1 MHRRKEL
8 ASKRCVK
15 TFAAMLVTLATM
27 LACVLIGPVH
37 AQAAE
42 YNIGELGW
50 VDKGSSK
57 LTIVSGGQEKPFISG
72 TTVDYGDEINMQLHW
87 NVPNNIT
94 VKSGDTFVYDLPE
107 NLTFQSGQQYDIIN
121 ESGDVVGHYVINGN
135 RMVATYTRGED
146 AGSNVT
152 AYVTVKGTINSD
164 KTGGNNGGDKTF
176 SYPGYGDVTLKV
188 NPKHEVNASK
198 SAAISTSDPSKWE
211 FVIKVNSVGTNQ
223 NVQLNDTMGELMKLD
238 PDSIHIY
245 TDADCQ
251 QPYEGTWNATPAAGN
266 TGFSATIKSMED
278 GETLYVRYAVTA
290 DRATLVA
297 ACKQAGDCSQV
308 PGLKNSVE
316 YHSDDNTD
324 HKKTENSIWVTY
336 KDWSVTKGGTQTTIA
351 KSDPQP
357 GDPNNKKDV
366 SGIQWTINITKGT
379 DTDISGASIKDALGN
394 GLKEP
399 SGDVILTCRKDNDW
413 KTQCPTN
420 APGAFESDP
429 YNNQWSIKV
438 PWLDLVKGTYTLPSG
453 FDSFAITYTT
463 EVTNAPNADSGEHRT
478 YTNDVKVTPKDHPS
492 KDATGTADVGKD
504 VVNLVKKCTSP
515 RSESKNLTW
524 VTSLTALTAMDNVDL
539 KDTLD
544 QKGDGSS
551 AGFQQSLVQN
561 SIAVYADEAM
571 TQRIDAS
578 AYLITATDHDF
589 TITFNHLN
597 ANQTVYVAYQST
609 VKDGVTAETVYNT
622 AESKHKTATA
632 SHTHQVD
639 NLEKDAVNQYW
650 DQYGYG
656 QTANAAGVLRWLLTV
671 HDLPEKAQS
680 VTISDTL
687 PENTMFVPGSVKA
700 VSPNAKTTTL
710 SGVSAKDNG
719 NGTVTFTISPGTAAF
734 KQATTSEGLQ
744 IVYDTRVDALKA
756 QEGYHEYTN
765 KAHISVDGNDQTDQS
780 YKLGMNT
787 PKLVSKQGTYN
798 ESTAPNVN
806 YTVKINPGAQTL
818 NNGKALTLTD
828 TLGSALDLRM
838 DSILIADSASGK
850 QINGATWSYEPNS
863 KKLVFFIPDKR
874 AVTITYKATVQLKAG
889 ETIEGAVG
897 RNEISLEGVDAS
909 KGSDTS
915 TVTGTV
921 KTAQGGM
928 TFDSNTLQIYKY
940 IDGDTGRPGA
950 NAMFEVQEVNVDLTK
965 CSTAAETAGKKTC
978 SGTVGKTVMNNL
990 TTGTTGYSSQ
1000 VQLNADRIYKVT
1012 ELVAPG
1018 EKAGEDSAYEKA
1030 KPLYVV
1036 FPGHDAIPDGKTYDH
1051 RYDNLT
1057 ITDDKDS
1064 GLLKVAVANNATLG
1078 NYLWYVNNDH
1088 KEKTKISIAKLDAA
1102 DVNVPVAG
1110 ATLRLSK
1117 WGSSETPDIWS
1128 NWTSNSMPSVSK
1140 SEDGLGLTWT
1150 TNTGKQDFE
1159 LLPGRYRLE
1168 ETEAPIG
1175 YKIMDPITI
1184 NVGADGTVTVNGHDM
1199 RDTNGVGQ
1207 VQALDVPKTTT
1218 LTVTKEWNDNNN
1230 QDGKRRTVTF
1240 DLYRKLAGE
1249 SDFTKVKGQSRDVNV
1264 TVGDSTAYW
1273 QDLPVMVN
1281 GKKAEYKAV
1290 ESTELDGYT
1299 SSCTAPAVSA
1309 DGSATTM
1316 TCTNTH
1322 TPKTI
1327 NLGVYKQWDDANNQ
1341 DGIRPSS
1348 ITAYLVKNG
1357 VKTDKS
1363 VTLNAD
1369 DNWENANAF
1378 PNLPVYENGV
1388 KVAYGVEEDVP
1399 SGYTVT
1405 TSGIDRDHDITLI
1418 NTHHPNNQEVWFSK
1432 QNLGKEEI
1440 SGATMKLTGKLDDK
1454 TKTFESRLW
1463 VSNGTPHSFK
1473 LEPGTYTLTETAA
1486 PAGYTK
1492 ADDIVFRVKADDGD
1506 KLQVQVRQSD
1516 GSYASVADGLITMI
1530 DVYKPHRVTINKNS
1544 LTNGVTNIAGA
1555 HMSVTGRTLAGKTID
1570 SIEWVTEQGK
1580 PQQLDLQPGNYTLSE
1595 TQPPTGYTM
1604 ADDIAFTVD
1613 INGNVIVDGKTQ
1625 QDATLTMKDK
1635 PDTNGIFFSK
1645 TAVGGGAELAGAEF
1659 SVTGSTF
1666 EGKEIYPITWT
1677 SGGTMKQFMLKDG
1690 VYMLTETKAPTGY
1703 EAVKPFR
1710 FTVSGGKVYIDDVL
1724 QSDRTVHVEDRID
1737 TTMVRVRKVW
1747 SDLNYSGRPSSV
1759 TFHLLRDAKE
1769 LTGKQYTVNVD
1780 NSSSW
1785 THTWTDLPRY
1795 DENGERY
1802 NYTVDEEITQGL
1814 KDGAYRVSITKRPY
1828 KDGAEY
1834 TVLNTREPD
1843 AINAKVTKTW
1853 EDNANNDGKRPTKLT
1868 FHVWGTS
1875 YQLKDPADLT
1885 QGFEARTEQI
1895 IVQDVNVSSD
1905 ADKQFWTFEG
1915 LPKQNI
1921 YGKSYTYTVTEESV
1935 DGYTTSGCSTDVDG
1949 TNGSDAKAAEQRTGC
1964 VFTPTGS
1971 STEKE
1976 KDFQVTNKH
1985 TPETT
1990 TLNVTKQWDDD
2001 SDSDNGRPN
2010 SLTIWVLSSIWNGKN
2025 DQPLPGWPTPQNNS
2039 MCSDP
2044 KDTKAKN
2051 PVGVSCAVLTKKDNA
2066 KNAVATTEASS
2077 DGAKETAGSS
2087 GSDTTNVA
2095 SNEWAYAFTNL
2106 PKYYKGKEIHYSVTE
2121 EAVNGYKPVSL
2132 TGGKTVPQQPNQSE
2146 TGADESNAQTAAA
2159 DPNTATDESQD
2170 STDGTN
2176 ATAESWNYQLT
2187 NKYTAVKLPSTGGE
2201 GDRTYMRAGLIA
2213 LLVGTLCLA
2222 MALRRKE
2229 RD

>member
-1057 ITDDKDS
+1057 ITTDGKDL

-1088 KEKTKISIAKLDAA
+1088 KKKTSISIAKLDAT
-1102 DVNVPVAG
+1102 DVSVPVAG

-1128 NWTSNSMPSVSK
+1128 NWTSDSMPSVNK
-1140 SEDGLGLTWT
+1140 SEDGLGLTWI
-1150 TNTGKQDFE
+1150 TNTGKQDFD
-1159 LLPGRYRLE
+1159 LLPGRYKLE
-1168 ETEAPIG
+1168 ETEAPTG

-1184 NVGADGTVTVNGHDM
+1184 NVGADGTVTVNGHDV

-1249 SDFTKVKGQSRDVNV
+1249 SDSTKVKGQSRDVNV

-1281 GKKAEYKAV
+1281 GKKAEYEAV
-1290 ESTELDGYT
+1290 ESTKPDGYK
-1299 SSCTAPAVSA
+1299 SSCTAPDVSA

-1316 TCTNTH
+1316 TCTNTY
-1322 TPKTI
+1322 TPETI
-1327 NLGVYKQWDDANNQ
+1327 NLGVNKKWNDARNQ
-1341 DGIRPSS
+1341 DGSRPPS
-1348 ITAYLVKNG
+1348 ITVYLVKNG

-1369 DNWENANAF
+1369 NDWKNANAF

-1388 KVAYGVEEDVP
+1388 KVAYDVEENVP
-1399 SGYTVT
+1399 QGYTVT
-1405 TSGIDRDHDITLI
+1405 TSGIDRDHDITLT

-1440 SGATMKLTGKLDDK
+1440 SGATMKLTGKLDDE
-1454 TKTFESRLW
+1454 TKTFSKIW
-1463 VSNGTPHSFK
+1463 VSNGTPHSLK

-1492 ADDIVFRVKADDGD
+1492 ADDIVFQVKANDED

-1516 GSYASVADGLITMI
+1516 GSYAPVADGLITMI

-1580 PQQLDLQPGNYTLSE
+1580 PRQLELQPGNYTLSE

-1666 EGKEIYPITWT
+1666 EGKEIDPITWK
-1677 SGGTMKQFMLKDG
+1677 SGGTMQQFMLKDG

-1747 SDLNYSGRPSSV
+1747 SDSNYSGRPSSV

-1769 LTGKQYTVNVD
+1769 LTDKQYTVNVD
-1780 NSSSW
+1780 NNSSW

-1828 KDGAEY
+1828 EDGAEY
-1834 TVLNTREPD
+1834 TVLNTHEPD

-1875 YQLKDPADLT
+1875 DQPKDPTNPTED
-1885 QGFEARTEQI
+1885 FEARTEQM

-1921 YGKSYTYTVTEESV
+1921 YGKPYTYTVTEESV
-1935 DGYTTSGCSTDVDG
+1935 DGYTTSGCSTDADG

-1964 VFTPTGS
+1964 VFKPTGS
-1971 STEKE
+1971 STDKE
-1976 KDFQVTNKH
+1976 NDFQVTNTH

-1990 TLNVTKQWDDD
+1990 TLNVTKYWDDD

-2010 SLTIWVLSSIWNGKN
+2010 NLTIWVLSSIWNGKN

-2044 KDTKAKN
+2044 GTKAKN
-2051 PVGVSCAVLTKKDNA
+2051 PVGVSCAVLTKDNA
-2066 KNAVATTEASS
+2066 KKAVTTTEASS

-2201 GDRTYMRAGLIA
+2201 GNGNTMRVGLIV

>member
-8 ASKRCVK
+8 TSKRYMK

-27 LACVLIGPVH
+27 LACVLIGPVR
-37 AQAAE
+37 AQAVE

-72 TTVDYGDEINMQLHW
+72 TTVDYGDGINMQLHW

-211 FVIKVNSVGTNQ
+211 FVIRVNSVGTNQ
-223 NVQLNDTMGELMKLD
+223 NVQLNDTMGELMKFN
-238 PDSIHIY
+238 PDSIRIC
-245 TDADCQ
+245 TDADCRQ
-251 QPYEGTWNATPAAGN
+251 SYGGTWGATSAADNA
-266 TGFSATIKSMED
+266 GFSATIKSMED
-278 GETLYVRYAVTA
+278 GETLYVRYSVTA

-297 ACKQAGDCSQV
+297 ACKKAGDCSQV

-324 HKKTENSIWVTY
+324 HKKTENAIWVTY
-336 KDWSVTKGGTQTTIA
+336 KDWSVTKGGTQTTID
-351 KSDPQP
+351 KS
-357 GDPNNKKDV
+357 GLNGKKDV
-366 SGIQWTINITKGT
+366 LGIQWTINITNGT
-379 DTDISGASIKDALGN
+379 DTNISGASIKDTLGN

-399 SGDVILTCRKDNDW
+399 SGYVILTCRKANDW

-420 APGAFESDP
+420 APGAFKSDP
-429 YNNQWSIKV
+429 HNNQWSIKLS
-438 PWLDLVKGTYTLPSG
+438 WKDLDTYELPSG

-863 KKLVFFIPDKR
+863 KKLVFFIPDKQ

-897 RNEISLEGVDAS
+897 RNVISLEGVDTS
-909 KGSDTS
+909 KGSGEY

-921 KTAQGGM
+921 KTAQAGM

-950 NAMFEVQEVNVDLTK
+950 NAMFEVQAVNVDLAQ
-965 CSTAAETAGKKTC
+965 CGAADPTTGKRTC
-978 SGTVGKTVMNNL
+978 SGTVGKPVISNL

-1018 EKAGEDSAYEKA
+1018 EKADTTNSAYKKA

-1036 FPGHDAIPDGKTYDH
+1036 FPGNDARSADSKTYNGK
-1051 RYDNLT
+1051 YDKLVISDN
-1057 ITDDKDS
+1057 KGDS
-1064 GLLKVAVANNATLG
+1064 GSLTVAVANNATLG
-1078 NYLWYVNNDH
+1078 NYLWYVNNNH
-1088 KEKTKISIAKLDAA
+1088 KKKTKVSIAKLDAA
-1102 DVNVPVAG
+1102 DINVPVAG
-1110 ATLRLSK
+1110 ASLKLSK
-1117 WGSSETPDIWS
+1117 WGSSEAPEAWS
-1128 NWTSNSMPSVSK
+1128 NWPASMQGVSK
-1140 SEDGLGLTWT
+1140 DSTGTALIWT
-1150 TNTGKQDFE
+1150 TGSTGKQTFE
-1159 LLPGRYRLE
+1159 LLPGRYWLE
-1168 ETEAPIG
+1168 ETAAPDG
-1175 YKIMDPITI
+1175 YQTMSPITI
-1184 NVGADGTVTVNGHDM
+1184 IVGADGVVTVNGHNVTDK
-1199 RDTNGVGQ
+1199 DGTGQ
-1207 VQALDVPKTTT
+1207 VQALDAPKTTN
-1218 LTVTKEWNDNNN
+1218 LTVNKVWKDNDD

-1249 SDFTKVKGQSRDVNV
+1249 ADYTKMDGQSRDINVNA
-1264 TVGDSTAYW
+1264 GDSAAYW
-1273 QDLPVMVN
+1273 FDLPVMVY
-1281 GKKAEYKAV
+1281 GKQAEYKAK
-1290 ESTELDGYT
+1290 EATTINGYT
-1299 SSCTAPAVSA
+1299 AQCTDPVSA
-1309 DGSATTM
+1309 VDGSGMVM

-1322 TPKTI
+1322 APETTS
-1327 NLGVYKQWDDANNQ
+1327 LGVNKKWNDVGNQ
-1341 DGIRPSS
+1341 DGSRPPS
-1348 ITAYLVKNG
+1348 ITVHLVKNG
-1357 VKTDKS
+1357 VKTNQS
-1363 VTLNAD
+1363 ATLNAAN
-1369 DNWENANAF
+1369 NWSNANAF
-1378 PNLPVYENGV
+1378 TNLPVYENGM
-1388 KVAYGVEEDVP
+1388 KITYGVQEDVP

-1405 TSGIDRDHDITLI
+1405 TDGVDKNHNITLT
-1418 NTHHPNNQEVWFSK
+1418 NTHHPNNKEVWFSK
-1432 QNLGKEEI
+1432 QSLGGQELA
-1440 SGATMKLTGKLDDK
+1440 GATMRLTGTLDDT
-1454 TKTFESRLW
+1454 TKTFNAKTWISDG
-1463 VSNGTPHSFK
+1463 SQQSFI
-1473 LEPGTYTLTETAA
+1473 LDSGTYTLTETKA

-1492 ADDIVFRVKADDGD
+1492 ADDIVFRVNTGTDG
-1506 KLQVQVRQSD
+1506 KLQVRIQQSD
-1516 GSYASVADGLITMI
+1516 GRYVAADDSLITMV
-1530 DVYKPHRVTINKNS
+1530 DAYQPHRVAIAKNS
-1544 LTNGVTNIAGA
+1544 LTDGITNIAGA
-1555 HMSVTGRTLAGKTID
+1555 TMSVTGRTLDGK
-1570 SIEWVTEQGK
+1570 SINSITWTTKQGQS
-1580 PQQLDLQPGNYTLSE
+1580 QQLDLQPGTYTLSE
-1595 TQPPTGYTM
+1595 TNPPAGYTK
-1604 ADDIAFTVD
+1604 ADDITFRVN
-1613 INGNVIVDGKTQ
+1613 INGKITVDGKIQTEG
-1625 QDATLTMKDK
+1625 TLTMVDK

-1659 SVTGSTF
+1659 NLTGSTF
-1666 EGKEIYPITWT
+1666 EGKTIDPIPWT
-1677 SGGTMKQFMLKDG
+1677 SGGTPKRFMLKDG
-1690 VYMLTETKAPTGY
+1690 VYTLTETKAPTGY
-1703 EAVKPFR
+1703 EAVKPLT
-1710 FTVSGGKVYIDDVL
+1710 FTVREGQVYIDGVL
-1724 QSDRTVHVEDRID
+1724 QSDRTIRVEDRIA

-1747 SDLNYSGRPSSV
+1747 SDSNYGNRPEKV
-1759 TFHLLRDAKE
+1759 TFHLLRNAKE
-1769 LTGKQYTVNVD
+1769 LTDKQYTVEVD
-1780 NSSSW
+1780 SSSSW

-1802 NYTVDEEITQGL
+1802 NYTVDEETTQKL
-1814 KDGAYRVSITKRPY
+1814 KDGSYRVSITKRPY
-1828 KDGAEY
+1828 QDGAEY
-1834 TVLNTREPD
+1834 TVLNVREQD
-1843 AINAKVTKTW
+1843 AISAKVTKTW
-1853 EDNANNDGKRPTKLT
+1853 NDNSDNDGKRPHKLT

-1875 YQLKDPADLT
+1875 KQPKDPTDLK
-1885 QGFEARTEQI
+1885 QSYEDKIEQM
-1895 IVQDVNVSSD
+1895 IVQDVNVSGDQQS
-1905 ADKQFWTFEG
+1905 WVFEG
-1915 LPKQNI
+1915 LPKLNI
-1921 YGKSYTYTVTEESV
+1921 YGNPYAYTVTEENV
-1935 DGYTTSGCSTDVDG
+1935 DGYTTSGCAADETG
-1949 TNGSDAKAAEQRTGC
+1949 TAGAESKGC
-1964 VFTPTGS
+1964 VFTPTNS
-1971 STEKE
+1971 STDKE

-2010 SLTIWVLSSIWNGKN
+2010 NLTIWVLSSIWNGKN
-2025 DQPLPGWPTPQNNS
+2025 DQPLPGWSVPQNNS
-2039 MCSDP
+2039 MCLDP
-2044 KDTKAKN
+2044 GTKAKN
-2051 PVGVSCAVLTKKDNA
+2051 PVGVSCAVLTKDNA
-2066 KNAVATTEASS
+2066 KKAVTTTEASS

-2201 GDRTYMRAGLIA
+2201 GNGNTMRVGLIV

>member
-8 ASKRCVK
+8 TSKRYMK

-27 LACVLIGPVH
+27 LACVLIGPVR
-37 AQAAE
+37 AQAVE

-72 TTVDYGDEINMQLHW
+72 TTVDYGDGINMQLHW

-211 FVIKVNSVGTNQ
+211 FVIRVNSVGTNQ
-223 NVQLNDTMGELMKLD
+223 NVQLNDTMGELMKFN
-238 PDSIHIY
+238 PDSIRIC
-245 TDADCQ
+245 TDADCRQ
-251 QPYEGTWNATPAAGN
+251 SYGGTWGATSAADNA
-266 TGFSATIKSMED
+266 GFSATIKSMED
-278 GETLYVRYAVTA
+278 GETLYVRYSVTA

-297 ACKQAGDCSQV
+297 ACKKAGDCSQV

-324 HKKTENSIWVTY
+324 HKKTENAIWVTY
-336 KDWSVTKGGTQTTIA
+336 KDWSVTKGGTQTTID
-351 KSDPQP
+351 KS
-357 GDPNNKKDV
+357 GLNGKKDV
-366 SGIQWTINITKGT
+366 LGIQWTINITNGT
-379 DTDISGASIKDALGN
+379 DTNISGASIKDTLGN

-399 SGDVILTCRKDNDW
+399 SGYVILTCRKANDW

-420 APGAFESDP
+420 APGAFKSDP
-429 YNNQWSIKV
+429 HNNQWSIKLS
-438 PWLDLVKGTYTLPSG
+438 WKDLDTYELPSG

-863 KKLVFFIPDKR
+863 KKLVFFIPDKQ

-897 RNEISLEGVDAS
+897 RNVISLEGVDTS
-909 KGSDTS
+909 KGSGEY

-921 KTAQGGM
+921 KTAQAGM

-950 NAMFEVQEVNVDLTK
+950 NAMFEVQAVNVDLAQ
-965 CSTAAETAGKKTC
+965 CGAADPTTGKRTC
-978 SGTVGKTVMNNL
+978 SGTVGKPVISNL

-1018 EKAGEDSAYEKA
+1018 EKADTTNSAYKKA

-1036 FPGHDAIPDGKTYDH
+1036 FPGNDARSADSKTYNGK
-1051 RYDNLT
+1051 YDKLVISDN
-1057 ITDDKDS
+1057 KGDS
-1064 GLLKVAVANNATLG
+1064 GSLTVAVANNATLG
-1078 NYLWYVNNDH
+1078 NYLWYVNNNH
-1088 KEKTKISIAKLDAA
+1088 KKKTKVSIAKLDAA
-1102 DVNVPVAG
+1102 DINVPVAG
-1110 ATLRLSK
+1110 ASLKLSK
-1117 WGSSETPDIWS
+1117 WGSSEAPEAWS
-1128 NWTSNSMPSVSK
+1128 NWPASMQGVSK
-1140 SEDGLGLTWT
+1140 DSTGTALIWT
-1150 TNTGKQDFE
+1150 TGSTGKQTFE
-1159 LLPGRYRLE
+1159 LLPGRYWLE
-1168 ETEAPIG
+1168 ETAAPDG
-1175 YKIMDPITI
+1175 YQTMSPITI
-1184 NVGADGTVTVNGHDM
+1184 IVGADGVVTVNGHNVTDK
-1199 RDTNGVGQ
+1199 DGTGQ
-1207 VQALDVPKTTT
+1207 VQALDAPKTTN
-1218 LTVTKEWNDNNN
+1218 LTVNKVWKDNDD

-1249 SDFTKVKGQSRDVNV
+1249 ADYTKMDGQSRDINVNA
-1264 TVGDSTAYW
+1264 GDSAAYW
-1273 QDLPVMVN
+1273 FDLPVVVD
-1281 GKKAEYKAV
+1281 GKQAEYKAV
-1290 ESTELDGYT
+1290 EATTIDGYT
-1299 SSCTAPAVSA
+1299 EQCTDPASMA
-1309 DGSATTM
+1309 DGSGMAM

-1322 TPKTI
+1322 TPETTS
-1327 NLGVYKQWDDANNQ
+1327 LGVNKVWDDANNQ
-1341 DGIRPSS
+1341 DRSRPDS
-1348 ITAYLVKNG
+1348 ITVHLVKNG
-1357 VKTDKS
+1357 VKTNQSATLS
-1363 VTLNAD
+1363 VAN
-1369 DNWENANAF
+1369 NWSNANAF
-1378 PNLPVYENGV
+1378 TNLPVYENGM
-1388 KVAYGVEEDVP
+1388 KITYGVQEDVP

-1405 TSGIDRDHDITLI
+1405 TDGVDKNHDITLT
-1418 NTHHPNNQEVWFSK
+1418 NTHHPNNEKVWFSK
-1432 QNLGKEEI
+1432 QSLGGQELA
-1440 SGATMKLTGKLDDK
+1440 GATMRLTGTLDDT
-1454 TKTFESRLW
+1454 TKTFAVQTWTSDGSQR
-1463 VSNGTPHSFK
+1463 SFT
-1473 LEPGTYTLTETAA
+1473 LEPGTYTLTETKA

-1492 ADDIVFRVKADDGD
+1492 ADDIVFRVGTGDDG
-1506 KLQVQVRQSD
+1506 KLQVQIRQPD
-1516 GSYASVADGLITMI
+1516 GSYVTAADSLITMV
-1530 DVYKPHRVTINKNS
+1530 DAYQPHRVTIAKNS
-1544 LTNGVTNIAGA
+1544 LTDGITNIAGA
-1555 HMSVTGRTLAGKTID
+1555 SMSVTGRTLDGKSVN
-1570 SIEWVTEQGK
+1570 SITWTTKQGQS
-1580 PQQLDLQPGNYTLSE
+1580 QQLDLQPGTYTLSE
-1595 TQPPTGYTM
+1595 TNPPAGYTK
-1604 ADDIAFTVD
+1604 ADDITFSVD
-1613 INGNVIVDGKTQ
+1613 INGKITVDGKTQ
-1625 QDATLTMKDK
+1625 TDGTLTMVDK

-1659 SVTGSTF
+1659 NLTGSTF
-1666 EGKEIYPITWT
+1666 EGKTIDPITWT
-1677 SGGTMKQFMLKDG
+1677 SGGTPKRFMLEDG
-1690 VYMLTETKAPTGY
+1690 VYTLTETKAPTGY
-1703 EAVKPFR
+1703 EAVKPLA
-1710 FTVSGGKVYIDDVL
+1710 FTVREGQVYIDGVL
-1724 QSDRTVHVEDRID
+1724 QSDRTIRVEDCIA

-1747 SDLNYSGRPSSV
+1747 SDSNYGDRPEKV
-1759 TFHLLRDAKE
+1759 TFHLLRNAKE
-1769 LTGKQYTVNVD
+1769 LIDKQYTVEVD
-1780 NSSSW
+1780 SSSSW

-1802 NYTVDEEITQGL
+1802 NYTVDEETTQKL
-1814 KDGAYRVSITKRPY
+1814 KDGSYRVSITKRPY
-1828 KDGAEY
+1828 QDGAEY
-1834 TVLNTREPD
+1834 TVLNVREQD
-1843 AINAKVTKTW
+1843 AISAKVTKTW
-1853 EDNANNDGKRPTKLT
+1853 NDNSDNDGKRPHKLT

-1875 YQLKDPADLT
+1875 KQPKDPTDLK
-1885 QGFEARTEQI
+1885 QSYEDKIEQM
-1895 IVQDVNVSSD
+1895 IVQDVNVSGDQQS
-1905 ADKQFWTFEG
+1905 WVFEG
-1915 LPKQNI
+1915 LPKLNI
-1921 YGKSYTYTVTEESV
+1921 YGNPYAYTVTEENV
-1935 DGYTTSGCSTDVDG
+1935 DGYTTSGCAADETG
-1949 TNGSDAKAAEQRTGC
+1949 TAGAESKGC
-1964 VFTPTGS
+1964 VFTPTNS

-2044 KDTKAKN
+2044 KDTEAKN
-2051 PVGVSCAVLTKKDNA
+2051 PVGVSCAVLTKNKA

>member
-889 ETIEGAVG
+889 ETIEGAMG
-897 RNEISLEGVDAS
+897 YNKILLEGVDTS
-909 KGSDTS
+909 KGSGEY

-950 NAMFEVQEVNVDLTK
+950 NAMFEVQEVNVKLAQCGTAD
-965 CSTAAETAGKKTC
+965 STTGKKTC
-978 SGTVGKTVMNNL
+978 SGTVGKTVISNL

-1057 ITDDKDS
+1057 ITVGKDS
-1064 GLLKVAVANNATLG
+1064 GLLKVAMANNATLG

-1088 KEKTKISIAKLDAA
+1088 KKKTSISIAKLDLPTSAFRWLA
-1102 DVNVPVAG
+1102 PRCGFPSG
-1110 ATLRLSK
+1110 ARPKLRIS
-1117 WGSSETPDIWS
+1117 GRIGRATPCRA
-1128 NWTSNSMPSVSK
+1128 
-1140 SEDGLGLTWT
+1140 
-1150 TNTGKQDFE
+1150 
-1159 LLPGRYRLE
+1159 LPR
-1168 ETEAPIG
+1168 
-1175 YKIMDPITI
+1175 
-1184 NVGADGTVTVNGHDM
+1184 
-1199 RDTNGVGQ
+1199 
-1207 VQALDVPKTTT
+1207 
-1218 LTVTKEWNDNNN
+1218 
-1230 QDGKRRTVTF
+1230 
-1240 DLYRKLAGE
+1240 
-1249 SDFTKVKGQSRDVNV
+1249 
-1264 TVGDSTAYW
+1264 
-1273 QDLPVMVN
+1273 
-1281 GKKAEYKAV
+1281 
-1290 ESTELDGYT
+1290 
-1299 SSCTAPAVSA
+1299 
-1309 DGSATTM
+1309 
-1316 TCTNTH
+1316 
-1322 TPKTI
+1322 
-1327 NLGVYKQWDDANNQ
+1327 
-1341 DGIRPSS
+1341 
-1348 ITAYLVKNG
+1348 
-1357 VKTDKS
+1357 VKT
-1363 VTLNAD
+1363 
-1369 DNWENANAF
+1369 
-1378 PNLPVYENGV
+1378 
-1388 KVAYGVEEDVP
+1388 
-1399 SGYTVT
+1399 
-1405 TSGIDRDHDITLI
+1405 
-1418 NTHHPNNQEVWFSK
+1418 
-1432 QNLGKEEI
+1432 
-1440 SGATMKLTGKLDDK
+1440 
-1454 TKTFESRLW
+1454 
-1463 VSNGTPHSFK
+1463 
-1473 LEPGTYTLTETAA
+1473 
-1486 PAGYTK
+1486 
-1492 ADDIVFRVKADDGD
+1492 
-1506 KLQVQVRQSD
+1506 
-1516 GSYASVADGLITMI
+1516 
-1530 DVYKPHRVTINKNS
+1530 
-1544 LTNGVTNIAGA
+1544 
-1555 HMSVTGRTLAGKTID
+1555 
-1570 SIEWVTEQGK
+1570 
-1580 PQQLDLQPGNYTLSE
+1580 
-1595 TQPPTGYTM
+1595 
-1604 ADDIAFTVD
+1604 
-1613 INGNVIVDGKTQ
+1613 
-1625 QDATLTMKDK
+1625 
-1635 PDTNGIFFSK
+1635 
-1645 TAVGGGAELAGAEF
+1645 
-1659 SVTGSTF
+1659 
-1666 EGKEIYPITWT
+1666 
-1677 SGGTMKQFMLKDG
+1677 
-1690 VYMLTETKAPTGY
+1690 
-1703 EAVKPFR
+1703 
-1710 FTVSGGKVYIDDVL
+1710 
-1724 QSDRTVHVEDRID
+1724 
-1737 TTMVRVRKVW
+1737 
-1747 SDLNYSGRPSSV
+1747 
-1759 TFHLLRDAKE
+1759 
-1769 LTGKQYTVNVD
+1769 
-1780 NSSSW
+1780 
-1785 THTWTDLPRY
+1785 
-1795 DENGERY
+1795 
-1802 NYTVDEEITQGL
+1802 
-1814 KDGAYRVSITKRPY
+1814 
-1828 KDGAEY
+1828 
-1834 TVLNTREPD
+1834 
-1843 AINAKVTKTW
+1843 
-1853 EDNANNDGKRPTKLT
+1853 
-1868 FHVWGTS
+1868 
-1875 YQLKDPADLT
+1875 
-1885 QGFEARTEQI
+1885 
-1895 IVQDVNVSSD
+1895 
-1905 ADKQFWTFEG
+1905 
-1915 LPKQNI
+1915 
-1921 YGKSYTYTVTEESV
+1921 
-1935 DGYTTSGCSTDVDG
+1935 
-1949 TNGSDAKAAEQRTGC
+1949 
-1964 VFTPTGS
+1964 
-1971 STEKE
+1971 
-1976 KDFQVTNKH
+1976 
-1985 TPETT
+1985 
-1990 TLNVTKQWDDD
+1990 
-2001 SDSDNGRPN
+2001 
-2010 SLTIWVLSSIWNGKN
+2010 
-2025 DQPLPGWPTPQNNS
+2025 
-2039 MCSDP
+2039 
-2044 KDTKAKN
+2044 
-2051 PVGVSCAVLTKKDNA
+2051 
-2066 KNAVATTEASS
+2066 
-2077 DGAKETAGSS
+2077 
-2087 GSDTTNVA
+2087 
-2095 SNEWAYAFTNL
+2095 
-2106 PKYYKGKEIHYSVTE
+2106 
-2121 EAVNGYKPVSL
+2121 
-2132 TGGKTVPQQPNQSE
+2132 
-2146 TGADESNAQTAAA
+2146 
-2159 DPNTATDESQD
+2159 
-2170 STDGTN
+2170 
-2176 ATAESWNYQLT
+2176 
-2187 NKYTAVKLPSTGGE
+2187 
-2201 GDRTYMRAGLIA
+2201 A
-2213 LLVGTLCLA
+2213 LV
-2222 MALRRKE
+2222 
-2229 RD
+2229 

>member
-8 ASKRCVK
+8 ASKRYMK

-37 AQAAE
+37 AQAVE

-50 VDKGSSK
+50 VDKDSSK

-72 TTVDYGDEINMQLHW
+72 TTVDYGDGINMQLHW
-87 NVPNNIT
+87 NVPNSIT

-121 ESGDVVGHYVINGN
+121 GSGDVVGHYVINGN

-152 AYVTVKGTINSD
+152 AYVTVKGAINSD

-211 FVIKVNSVGTNQ
+211 FVIRVNSVGTNQ
-223 NVQLNDTMGELMKLD
+223 NVQLNDTMGKLMKFN
-238 PDSIHIY
+238 PDSIRIC
-245 TDADCQ
+245 TDADCRQ
-251 QPYEGTWNATPAAGN
+251 LYDGAWSHAPAADNAGFNATIN
-266 TGFSATIKSMED
+266 SMED

-308 PGLKNSVE
+308 SGLKNSVE

-324 HKKTENSIWVTY
+324 HKKTENAIWVTY
-336 KDWSVTKGGTQTTIA
+336 KDWSVTKGGTQTTID
-351 KSDPQP
+351 KS
-357 GDPNNKKDV
+357 GLNGKKDV
-366 SGIQWTINITKGT
+366 PGIQWTINITNGT

-394 GLKEP
+394 GLEEP
-399 SGDVILTCRKDNDW
+399 SGDVVLTCKKAGDW
-413 KTQCPTN
+413 KTQCPTD
-420 APGAFESDP
+420 APGAFESDS
-429 YNNQWSIKV
+429 YNDQWSIKV
-438 PWLDLVKGTYTLPSG
+438 PWLDLVNDTYKLPSG

-478 YTNDVKVTPKDHPS
+478 YANDVKVTPKDHPS
-492 KDATGTADVGKD
+492 KGATGTADVGKD

-515 RSESKNLTW
+515 GSESKNLAW

-561 SIAVYADEAM
+561 SIVAYTDEAM
-571 TQRIDAS
+571 TQRIDVS
-578 AYLITATDHDF
+578 AYSIMSTDHGF
-589 TITFNHLN
+589 TITFKHLD

-632 SHTHQVD
+632 SHTHQGD
-639 NLEKDAVNQYW
+639 NLKKEAVNQYW
-650 DQYGYG
+650 DEYGYG

-680 VTISDTL
+680 VTISDTF

-734 KQATTSEGLQ
+734 KQATTAEGLQ

-765 KAHISVDGNDQTDQS
+765 KAHISVDGKDQTDQS
-780 YKLGMNT
+780 CMLGMET

-818 NNGKALTLTD
+818 NNGKDLTLTD

-889 ETIEGAVG
+889 ETIERAVG
-897 RNEISLEGVDAS
+897 RNEISLEGVDTS
-909 KGSDTS
+909 KGSDDF

-950 NAMFEVQEVNVDLTK
+950 NAMFEVQEVNVNLAQCGAAD
-965 CSTAAETAGKKTC
+965 STTGKKTC
-978 SGTVGKTVMNNL
+978 SGTVGETVISNL

-1018 EKAGEDSAYEKA
+1018 EKADTTESAYEKA

-1036 FPGHDAIPDGKTYDH
+1036 FPGNDARSADSKTYNGK
-1051 RYDNLT
+1051 YDNLV
-1057 ITDDKDS
+1057 ISDNKDGS
-1064 GLLKVAVANNATLG
+1064 GSLTVAVANNATLG
-1078 NYLWYVNNDH
+1078 NYLWYVNNNH
-1088 KEKTKISIAKLDAA
+1088 KKKTKVSIAKLDAA
-1102 DVNVPVAG
+1102 DINVPVAG
-1110 ATLRLSK
+1110 ASLKLSK
-1117 WGSSETPDIWS
+1117 WGSSEAPEAWS
-1128 NWTSNSMPSVSK
+1128 NWTASMQGVRKDPT
-1140 SEDGLGLTWT
+1140 GTALIWT
-1150 TNTGKQDFE
+1150 TGSTGKQTFE
-1159 LLPGRYRLE
+1159 LLPGRYWLE
-1168 ETEAPIG
+1168 ETAAPDG
-1175 YKIMDPITI
+1175 YQTMSPITI
-1184 NVGADGTVTVNGHDM
+1184 TVGADGVVTVNGHNVTDK
-1199 RDTNGVGQ
+1199 DGIGQ
-1207 VQALDVPKTTT
+1207 IQALDAPKTTN
-1218 LTVTKEWNDNNN
+1218 LTVNKVWNDSND

-1249 SDFTKVKGQSRDVNV
+1249 ADYTKMDGQSRDINVNA
-1264 TVGDSTAYW
+1264 GDSAAYW
-1273 QDLPVMVN
+1273 FDLPVVVD
-1281 GKKAEYKAV
+1281 GKRAEYKAA
-1290 ESTELDGYT
+1290 EATTIDGYT
-1299 SSCTAPAVSA
+1299 AQCTAPAFAA
-1309 DGSATTM
+1309 DGSGMVM

-1322 TPKTI
+1322 APETTS
-1327 NLGVYKQWDDANNQ
+1327 LGVNKGWNDAGNQ
-1341 DGIRPSS
+1341 DGIRPDS
-1348 ITAYLVKNG
+1348 ITVYLVKNG
-1357 VKTDKS
+1357 VKTNQS
-1363 VTLNAD
+1363 ATLNAAN
-1369 DNWENANAF
+1369 NWSNANAF
-1378 PNLPVYENGV
+1378 TNLPVYENGM
-1388 KVAYGVEEDVP
+1388 KITYGVQEDVP

-1405 TSGIDRDHDITLI
+1405 TDGVDKNHYITLT
-1418 NTHHPNNQEVWFSK
+1418 NTHHPNNKEVWFSK
-1432 QNLGKEEI
+1432 QSLGGQELA
-1440 SGATMKLTGKLDDK
+1440 GATMRLTGTLDDT
-1454 TKTFESRLW
+1454 TKTFAAQTWISDG
-1463 VSNGTPHSFK
+1463 SQQSFT
-1473 LEPGTYTLTETAA
+1473 LEPGTYTLTETKA

-1492 ADDIVFRVKADDGD
+1492 ADDIVFRVNTGTDG
-1506 KLQVQVRQSD
+1506 KLQVRIRQSD
-1516 GSYASVADGLITMI
+1516 GSYVAADDSLITMV
-1530 DVYKPHRVTINKNS
+1530 DAYQPHRVAIAKNS
-1544 LTNGVTNIAGA
+1544 LTDGITNIAGA
-1555 HMSVTGRTLAGKTID
+1555 TMSVTGRTLDGKSVN
-1570 SIEWVTEQGK
+1570 SITWTTKQGQS
-1580 PQQLDLQPGNYTLSE
+1580 QQLDLQPGTYTLSE
-1595 TQPPTGYTM
+1595 TNPPAGYTK
-1604 ADDIAFTVD
+1604 ADDITFSVD
-1613 INGNVIVDGKTQ
+1613 INGNITVGGKTQ
-1625 QDATLTMKDK
+1625 TDGTLTMVDK

-1659 SVTGSTF
+1659 NLTGSTF
-1666 EGKEIYPITWT
+1666 EGKTIDPITWA
-1677 SGGTMKQFMLKDG
+1677 SGGTPKRFMLEDG
-1690 VYMLTETKAPTGY
+1690 VYTLTETKAPTGY
-1703 EAVKPFR
+1703 EAVKPLT
-1710 FTVSGGKVYIDDVL
+1710 FTVREGQVYIDGVL
-1724 QSDRTVHVEDRID
+1724 QSDRTIRVEDRIA

-1747 SDLNYSGRPSSV
+1747 SDLNYGDRPEEV
-1759 TFHLLRDAKE
+1759 TFHLLRNAKE
-1769 LTGKQYTVNVD
+1769 LTDKQYTVKVNS
-1780 NSSSW
+1780 SSSW

-1802 NYTVDEEITQGL
+1802 NYTVDEETTKTL
-1814 KDGAYRVSITKRPY
+1814 KDGSYRVSITKRPY
-1828 KDGAEY
+1828 QDGAEY
-1834 TVLNTREPD
+1834 TVLNVRELD
-1843 AINAKVTKTW
+1843 AISAKVTKTW
-1853 EDNANNDGKRPTKLT
+1853 NDNSDNDGKRPHKLT

-1875 YQLKDPADLT
+1875 KQPKDPTNLT
-1885 QGFEARTEQI
+1885 QGFEDKTEQM
-1895 IVQDVNVSSD
+1895 IVQDVNVSGDQQS
-1905 ADKQFWTFEG
+1905 WVFEG
-1915 LPKQNI
+1915 LPKLNI
-1921 YGKSYTYTVTEESV
+1921 YGKSYAYTVTEEKV
-1935 DGYTTSGCSTDVDG
+1935 DGYTTSGCAADETG
-1949 TNGSDAKAAEQRTGC
+1949 TAGTESKGC
-1964 VFTPTGS
+1964 VFKPTDS
-1971 STEKE
+1971 STDKE
-1976 KDFQVTNKH
+1976 KDFHVTNTH

-2039 MCSDP
+2039 MCSNP

-2051 PVGVSCAVLTKKDNA
+2051 PVGVSCAVLTKNNA
-2066 KNAVATTEASS
+2066 KNAVTTTEASS

-2170 STDGTN
+2170 SADGTN

-2201 GDRTYMRAGLIA
+2201 GNGNTMRVGLIV

>member
-50 VDKGSSK
+50 VDKDSSK

-72 TTVDYGDEINMQLHW
+72 TTVDYGDGINMQLHW

-152 AYVTVKGTINSD
+152 AYVTVKGAINSD

-211 FVIKVNSVGTNQ
+211 FVIRVNSVGTNQ
-223 NVQLNDTMGELMKLD
+223 NVQLNDTMGKLMKFN
-238 PDSIHIY
+238 PDSIRIC
-245 TDADCQ
+245 TDADCRQ
-251 QPYEGTWNATPAAGN
+251 SYGGTWDATSAADNA
-266 TGFSATIKSMED
+266 GFSATINSMED
-278 GETLYVRYAVTA
+278 GETLYVRYSVTA

-324 HKKTENSIWVTY
+324 HKKTENAIWVTY
-336 KDWSVTKGGTQTTIA
+336 KDWSVTKGGTQTTID
-351 KSDPQP
+351 KS
-357 GDPNNKKDV
+357 GLNGKKDV
-366 SGIQWTINITKGT
+366 PGIQWTINITNGT
-379 DTDISGASIKDALGN
+379 DTDISGASIEDALGN
-394 GLKEP
+394 GLEKP
-399 SGDVILTCRKDNDW
+399 SGDVVLTCRKAGDW
-413 KTQCPTN
+413 KTQCPTD
-420 APGAFESDP
+420 APGAFESDS

-463 EVTNAPNADSGEHRT
+463 EVTDAPNADSGEHRT
-478 YTNDVKVTPKDHPS
+478 YTNDVTVTPEDHPS
-492 KDATGTADVGKD
+492 KGATGTADVGKD

-515 RSESKNLTW
+515 GSESKNLTW

-551 AGFQQSLVQN
+551 AGFQQSLVQD

-571 TQRIDAS
+571 TKLIDAS
-578 AYLITATDHDF
+578 VYSITATDHGF
-589 TITFNHLN
+589 TITFKHLD

-632 SHTHQVD
+632 SHTHQGD
-639 NLEKDAVNQYW
+639 NLKKMAVNQWY
-650 DQYGYG
+650 DEYGYG
-656 QTANAAGVLRWLLTV
+656 QAANAAGVLRWLLTV

-680 VTISDTL
+680 VTISDSL

-765 KAHISVDGNDQTDQS
+765 TAHISVDGNDQTDQS

-897 RNEISLEGVDAS
+897 RNEILLEGVDAS
-909 KGSDTS
+909 KGSDVS

-965 CSTAAETAGKKTC
+965 CSTAAETAGKKPC
-978 SGTVGKTVMNNL
+978 SGTVGETVMNNL

-1000 VQLNADRIYKVT
+1000 VQLNADHIYKVT

-1036 FPGHDAIPDGKTYDH
+1036 FPGNDARSADSKTYNGK
-1051 RYDNLT
+1051 YDNLV
-1057 ITDDKDS
+1057 ISDNKGDS
-1064 GLLKVAVANNATLG
+1064 GSLTVAVANNATLG

-1088 KEKTKISIAKLDAA
+1088 KKKTKISIAKLDAA
-1102 DVNVPVAG
+1102 DINVPVAG
-1110 ATLRLSK
+1110 ASLKLSK

-1128 NWTSNSMPSVSK
+1128 NWTSNSIPSVSK

-1218 LTVTKEWNDNNN
+1218 LTVTKEWKDNNN

-1299 SSCTAPAVSA
+1299 SSCKAPAVSA

-1322 TPKTI
+1322 TSKTI

-1369 DNWENANAF
+1369 DGWGNAKAF
-1378 PNLPVYENGV
+1378 PDLPVYENGV

-1405 TSGIDRDHDITLI
+1405 TSGIDRDHDITLT

-1454 TKTFESRLW
+1454 TKTFESQLW

-1492 ADDIVFRVKADDGD
+1492 ADDIVFRVKADGGG

-1802 NYTVDEEITQGL
+1802 NYTVDEETTQKL
-1814 KDGAYRVSITKRPY
+1814 KDGSYRVSITKRPY
-1828 KDGAEY
+1828 QDGAEY
-1834 TVLNTREPD
+1834 TVLNVREPD
-1843 AINAKVTKTW
+1843 AISAKVTKTW
-1853 EDNANNDGKRPTKLT
+1853 NDNSDNDGKRPHKLT

-1875 YQLKDPADLT
+1875 KQPKDPTDLT
-1885 QGFEARTEQI
+1885 RGYEDKTEQM
-1895 IVQDVNVSSD
+1895 IVQDVNVSGDQQS
-1905 ADKQFWTFEG
+1905 WVFEG
-1915 LPKQNI
+1915 LPKLNI
-1921 YGKSYTYTVTEESV
+1921 YGKLYAYTVTEENV
-1935 DGYTTSGCSTDVDG
+1935 NGYTTSGCAADETG
-1949 TNGSDAKAAEQRTGC
+1949 TAGTESKGC
-1964 VFTPTGS
+1964 VFKPTVS
-1971 STEKE
+1971 STDKE
-1976 KDFQVTNKH
+1976 QDFQVTNKH

-2044 KDTKAKN
+2044 GTKAKN
-2051 PVGVSCAVLTKKDNA
+2051 PVGVSCAVLTKDNA
-2066 KNAVATTEASS
+2066 KKAVTTTEASS

-2201 GDRTYMRAGLIA
+2201 GDGTYMRAGLIA

>member
-1 MHRRKEL
+1 MHKRKEL
-8 ASKRCVK
+8 PAGRYMK
-15 TFAAMLVTLATM
+15 TFAAVLVALATM

-50 VDKGSSK
+50 VDKDSSK

-72 TTVDYGDEINMQLHW
+72 TTVDYGDGINMQLHW

-324 HKKTENSIWVTY
+324 HKKTENAIWVTY
-336 KDWSVTKGGTQTTIA
+336 KDWSVTKGGTQTTIDE
-351 KSDPQP
+351 S
-357 GDPNNKKDV
+357 GLNGKKDV
-366 SGIQWTINITKGT
+366 PGIQWTINITKGT

-413 KTQCPTN
+413 KTQCPTG

-429 YNNQWSIKV
+429 HNNQWSIRV
-438 PWLDLVKGTYTLPSG
+438 PWLDLVEGTYTLPSG
-453 FDSFAITYTT
+453 FVSFAITYTT

-478 YTNDVKVTPKDHPS
+478 YTNDVRVTPKGHPS
-492 KDATGTADVGKD
+492 KGATGTADVGKD
-504 VVNLVKKCTSP
+504 VVKLVKKCTSP
-515 RSESKNLTW
+515 GSESKNLTW

-589 TITFNHLN
+589 TITFNHLD

-632 SHTHQVD
+632 SHTHQGD
-639 NLEKDAVNQYW
+639 NLKKEVVNQYW
-650 DQYGYG
+650 DEYGYG

-719 NGTVTFTISPGTAAF
+719 NGTVTFTISPGTAVF

-863 KKLVFFIPDKR
+863 KKLVFFIPDKQ

-889 ETIEGAVG
+889 ETIEGAMG
-897 RNEISLEGVDAS
+897 YNKILLEGVDTS
-909 KGSDTS
+909 KGSGEY

-921 KTAQGGM
+921 KTAQAGM

-950 NAMFEVQEVNVDLTK
+950 NAMFEVQEVNVDPTK
-965 CSTAAETAGKKTC
+965 CSPAAETAGKRTC
-978 SGTVGKTVMNNL
+978 SGAVDKTVMNNL

-1000 VQLNADRIYKVT
+1000 VQLNADHIYKVT

-1018 EKAGEDSAYEKA
+1018 EKADTTESAYEKA

-1036 FPGHDAIPDGKTYDH
+1036 FPGNDARSADSKTYNGK
-1051 RYDNLT
+1051 YDNLV
-1057 ITDDKDS
+1057 ISDDKGGS
-1064 GLLKVAVANNATLG
+1064 GSLTVAVANNATLG
-1078 NYLWYVNNDH
+1078 NYLWYVNNNH
-1088 KEKTKISIAKLDAA
+1088 KKKTEVSIAKLDAA
-1102 DVNVPVAG
+1102 DIKVPVAG
-1110 ATLRLSK
+1110 ASLKLSK
-1117 WGSSETPDIWS
+1117 WGSSEAPEVWS
-1128 NWTSNSMPSVSK
+1128 NWPASMQGVSK
-1140 SEDGLGLTWT
+1140 DSTGTALIWT
-1150 TNTGKQDFE
+1150 TGSTGKQTFE
-1159 LLPGRYRLE
+1159 LLPGRYWLE
-1168 ETEAPIG
+1168 ETAAPDG
-1175 YKIMDPITI
+1175 YQTMSPITI
-1184 NVGADGTVTVNGHDM
+1184 IVGADGVVTVNGHNVTDK
-1199 RDTNGVGQ
+1199 DGTGQ
-1207 VQALDVPKTTT
+1207 VQALDAPKTTN
-1218 LTVTKEWNDNNN
+1218 LTVNKVWKDNDD

-1249 SDFTKVKGQSRDVNV
+1249 ADYTKMDGQSRDINVNA
-1264 TVGDSTAYW
+1264 GDSAAYW
-1273 QDLPVMVN
+1273 FDLPVMVD
-1281 GKKAEYKAV
+1281 GKQAEYKAK
-1290 ESTELDGYT
+1290 EATTIGGYT
-1299 SSCTAPAVSA
+1299 AQCTDPVSA
-1309 DGSATTM
+1309 LDSSGMVM

-1322 TPKTI
+1322 APETTS
-1327 NLGVYKQWDDANNQ
+1327 LGVNKIWNDADNQ
-1341 DGIRPSS
+1341 DESRPPF
-1348 ITAYLVKNG
+1348 ITVHLVKNG
-1357 VKTDKS
+1357 VKTNQS
-1363 VTLNAD
+1363 ATLNAAS
-1369 DNWENANAF
+1369 NWSNANAF
-1378 PNLPVYENGV
+1378 TNLPVYENGM
-1388 KVAYGVEEDVP
+1388 KITYGVQEDVP
-1399 SGYTVT
+1399 HGYTVT
-1405 TSGIDRDHDITLI
+1405 TDGVDKNHNITLT
-1418 NTHHPNNQEVWFSK
+1418 NTHHPNNKKVWFSK
-1432 QNLGKEEI
+1432 QSLGGQELV
-1440 SGATMKLTGKLDDK
+1440 GATMRLTGTLDDT
-1454 TKTFESRLW
+1454 TKTFSAKTW
-1463 VSNGTPHSFK
+1463 HSAGIQRSFA
-1473 LEPGTYTLTETAA
+1473 LDSGTYTLTETEA

-1492 ADDIVFRVKADDGD
+1492 ADDIVFRVDTGTDGE
-1506 KLQVQVRQSD
+1506 LQVRIQQSD
-1516 GSYASVADGLITMI
+1516 GSYVAADDSLITMV
-1530 DVYKPHRVTINKNS
+1530 DAYQPHRVAIAKNS
-1544 LTNGVTNIAGA
+1544 LTDGITNIAGA
-1555 HMSVTGRTLAGKTID
+1555 TMSVTGRTLDGKSVN
-1570 SIEWVTEQGK
+1570 SITWITKQGQS
-1580 PQQLDLQPGNYTLSE
+1580 QQLDLQPGTYTLSE
-1595 TQPPTGYTM
+1595 TNPPAGYTK
-1604 ADDIAFTVD
+1604 ADDITFSVG
-1613 INGNVIVDGKTQ
+1613 INGKITVDGKPQT
-1625 QDATLTMKDK
+1625 DETLTMVDK

-1659 SVTGSTF
+1659 NLTGSTF
-1666 EGKEIYPITWT
+1666 EGKTIDPIPSWT
-1677 SGGTMKQFMLKDG
+1677 SGGTPKRLMLEDG
-1690 VYMLTETKAPTGY
+1690 VYTLTETKAPTGY
-1703 EAVKPFR
+1703 EAVKPLT
-1710 FTVSGGKVYIDDVL
+1710 FTVREGQVYIDGVL
-1724 QSDRTVHVEDRID
+1724 QSDRTIRVEDRIA

-1747 SDLNYSGRPSSV
+1747 SDSNYGNRPENV
-1759 TFHLLRDAKE
+1759 TFHLLRNAKE
-1769 LTGKQYTVNVD
+1769 LTDKQYTVEVD
-1780 NSSSW
+1780 SSSSW
-1785 THTWTDLPRY
+1785 TYTWTDLPRY

-1802 NYTVDEEITQGL
+1802 NYTVDEETTQEL
-1814 KDGAYRVSITKRPY
+1814 KDGSYRVSITKRPY
-1828 KDGAEY
+1828 QDGAEY
-1834 TVLNTREPD
+1834 TVLNVREQD
-1843 AINAKVTKTW
+1843 AISAKVTKTW
-1853 EDNANNDGKRPTKLT
+1853 NDNSDNDGKRPHKLT

-1875 YQLKDPADLT
+1875 KQPKDPTDLK
-1885 QGFEARTEQI
+1885 QSYEDKTEQM
-1895 IVQDVNVSSD
+1895 IVQDVNVSGDQQS
-1905 ADKQFWTFEG
+1905 WVFEG
-1915 LPKQNI
+1915 LPKLNI
-1921 YGKSYTYTVTEESV
+1921 YGNPYAYTVTEENV
-1935 DGYTTSGCSTDVDG
+1935 DGYTTSGCAADETG
-1949 TNGSDAKAAEQRTGC
+1949 TAGTESKGC
-1964 VFTPTGS
+1964 VFTPTNS
-1971 STEKE
+1971 STDKEKE
-1976 KDFQVTNKH
+1976 FQVTNTH

-2010 SLTIWVLSSIWNGKN
+2010 NLTIWVLSSIWNGKN

-2044 KDTKAKN
+2044 GTKAKN
-2051 PVGVSCAVLTKKDNA
+2051 PVGVSCAVLTKDNA
-2066 KNAVATTEASS
+2066 KKAVTTTEASS

-2201 GDRTYMRAGLIA
+2201 GNGNTMRVGLIV

>member
-8 ASKRCVK
+8 TSKRYMK

-27 LACVLIGPVH
+27 LACVLIGPVR
-37 AQAAE
+37 AQAVE

-72 TTVDYGDEINMQLHW
+72 TTVDYGDGINMQLHW

-211 FVIKVNSVGTNQ
+211 FVIRVNSVGTNQ
-223 NVQLNDTMGELMKLD
+223 NVQLNDTMGELMKFN
-238 PDSIHIY
+238 PDSIRIC
-245 TDADCQ
+245 TDADCRQ
-251 QPYEGTWNATPAAGN
+251 SYGGTWGATSAADNA
-266 TGFSATIKSMED
+266 GFSATIKSMED
-278 GETLYVRYAVTA
+278 GETLYVRYSVTA

-297 ACKQAGDCSQV
+297 ACKKAGDCSQV

-324 HKKTENSIWVTY
+324 HKKTENAIWVTY
-336 KDWSVTKGGTQTTIA
+336 KDWSVTKGGTQTTID
-351 KSDPQP
+351 KS
-357 GDPNNKKDV
+357 GLNGKKDV
-366 SGIQWTINITKGT
+366 LGIQWTINITNGT
-379 DTDISGASIKDALGN
+379 DTNISGASIKDTLGN

-399 SGDVILTCRKDNDW
+399 SGYVILTCRKANDW

-420 APGAFESDP
+420 APGAFKSDP
-429 YNNQWSIKV
+429 HNNQWSIKLS
-438 PWLDLVKGTYTLPSG
+438 WKDLDTYELPSG

-863 KKLVFFIPDKR
+863 KKLVFFIPDKQ

-897 RNEISLEGVDAS
+897 RNVISLEGVDTS
-909 KGSDTS
+909 KGSGEY

-921 KTAQGGM
+921 KTAQAGM

-950 NAMFEVQEVNVDLTK
+950 NAMFEVQAVNVDLAQ
-965 CSTAAETAGKKTC
+965 CGAADPTTGKRTC
-978 SGTVGKTVMNNL
+978 SGTVGKPVISNL

-1018 EKAGEDSAYEKA
+1018 EKADTTNSAYKKA

-1036 FPGHDAIPDGKTYDH
+1036 FPGNDARSADSKTYNGK
-1051 RYDNLT
+1051 YDKLVISDN
-1057 ITDDKDS
+1057 KGDS
-1064 GLLKVAVANNATLG
+1064 GSLTVAVANNATLG
-1078 NYLWYVNNDH
+1078 NYLWYVNNNH
-1088 KEKTKISIAKLDAA
+1088 KKKTKVSIAKLDAA
-1102 DVNVPVAG
+1102 DINVPVAG
-1110 ATLRLSK
+1110 ASLKLSK
-1117 WGSSETPDIWS
+1117 WGSSEAPEAWS
-1128 NWTSNSMPSVSK
+1128 NWPASMQGVSK
-1140 SEDGLGLTWT
+1140 DSTGTALIWT
-1150 TNTGKQDFE
+1150 TGSTGKQTFE
-1159 LLPGRYRLE
+1159 LLPGRYWLE
-1168 ETEAPIG
+1168 ETAAPDG
-1175 YKIMDPITI
+1175 YQTMSPITI
-1184 NVGADGTVTVNGHDM
+1184 IVGADGVVTVNGHNVTDK
-1199 RDTNGVGQ
+1199 DGTGQ
-1207 VQALDVPKTTT
+1207 VQALDAPKTTN
-1218 LTVTKEWNDNNN
+1218 LTVNKVWKDNDD

-1249 SDFTKVKGQSRDVNV
+1249 ADYTKMDGQSRDINVNA
-1264 TVGDSTAYW
+1264 GDSAAYW
-1273 QDLPVMVN
+1273 FDLPVVVD
-1281 GKKAEYKAV
+1281 GKQAEYKAV
-1290 ESTELDGYT
+1290 EATTIDGYT
-1299 SSCTAPAVSA
+1299 EQCTDPASMA
-1309 DGSATTM
+1309 DGSGMAM

-1322 TPKTI
+1322 TPETTS
-1327 NLGVYKQWDDANNQ
+1327 LGVNKVWDDANNQ
-1341 DGIRPSS
+1341 DRSRPDS
-1348 ITAYLVKNG
+1348 ITVHLVKNG
-1357 VKTDKS
+1357 VKTNQSATLS
-1363 VTLNAD
+1363 VAN
-1369 DNWENANAF
+1369 NWSNANAF
-1378 PNLPVYENGV
+1378 TNLPVYENGM
-1388 KVAYGVEEDVP
+1388 KITYGVQEDVP

-1405 TSGIDRDHDITLI
+1405 TDGVDKNHDITLT
-1418 NTHHPNNQEVWFSK
+1418 NTHHPNNEKVWFSK
-1432 QNLGKEEI
+1432 QSLGGQELA
-1440 SGATMKLTGKLDDK
+1440 GATMRLTGTLDDT
-1454 TKTFESRLW
+1454 TKTFAVQTWTSDGSQR
-1463 VSNGTPHSFK
+1463 SFT
-1473 LEPGTYTLTETAA
+1473 LEPGTYTLTETKA

-1492 ADDIVFRVKADDGD
+1492 ADDIVFRVGTGDDG
-1506 KLQVQVRQSD
+1506 KLQVQIRQPD
-1516 GSYASVADGLITMI
+1516 GSYVTAADSLITMV
-1530 DVYKPHRVTINKNS
+1530 DAYQPHRVTIAKNS
-1544 LTNGVTNIAGA
+1544 LTDGITNIAGA
-1555 HMSVTGRTLAGKTID
+1555 SMSVTGRTLDGKSVN
-1570 SIEWVTEQGK
+1570 SITWTTKQGQS
-1580 PQQLDLQPGNYTLSE
+1580 QQLDLQPGTYTLSE
-1595 TQPPTGYTM
+1595 TNPPAGYTK
-1604 ADDIAFTVD
+1604 ADDITFSVD
-1613 INGNVIVDGKTQ
+1613 INGKITVDGKTQ
-1625 QDATLTMKDK
+1625 TDGTLTMVDK

-1659 SVTGSTF
+1659 NLTGSTF
-1666 EGKEIYPITWT
+1666 EGKTIDPITWT
-1677 SGGTMKQFMLKDG
+1677 SGGTPKRFMLEDG
-1690 VYMLTETKAPTGY
+1690 VYTLTETKAPTGY
-1703 EAVKPFR
+1703 EAVKPLA
-1710 FTVSGGKVYIDDVL
+1710 FTVREGQVYIDGVL
-1724 QSDRTVHVEDRID
+1724 QSDRTIRVEDCIA

-1747 SDLNYSGRPSSV
+1747 SDSNYGDRPEKV
-1759 TFHLLRDAKE
+1759 TFHLLRNAKE
-1769 LTGKQYTVNVD
+1769 LIDKQYTVEVD
-1780 NSSSW
+1780 SSSSW

-1802 NYTVDEEITQGL
+1802 NYTVDEETTQKL
-1814 KDGAYRVSITKRPY
+1814 KDGSYRVSITKRPY
-1828 KDGAEY
+1828 QDGAEY
-1834 TVLNTREPD
+1834 TVLNVREQD
-1843 AINAKVTKTW
+1843 AISAKVTKTW
-1853 EDNANNDGKRPTKLT
+1853 NDNSDNDGKRPHKLT

-1875 YQLKDPADLT
+1875 KQPKDPTDLK
-1885 QGFEARTEQI
+1885 QSYEDKIEQM
-1895 IVQDVNVSSD
+1895 IVQDVNVSGDQQS
-1905 ADKQFWTFEG
+1905 WVFEG
-1915 LPKQNI
+1915 LPKLNI
-1921 YGKSYTYTVTEESV
+1921 YGNPYAYTVTEENV
-1935 DGYTTSGCSTDVDG
+1935 DDYTTSGCAADETG
-1949 TNGSDAKAAEQRTGC
+1949 TAGAESKGC
-1964 VFTPTGS
+1964 VFTPTNS

-2044 KDTKAKN
+2044 KDTEAKN
-2051 PVGVSCAVLTKKDNA
+2051 PVGVSCAVLTKNKA

>member
-8 ASKRCVK
+8 TSKRYMK

-27 LACVLIGPVH
+27 LACVLIGPVR
-37 AQAAE
+37 AQAVE
-42 YNIGELGW
+42 YNIGELNW
-50 VDKGSSK
+50 VDKDSSK

-72 TTVDYGDEINMQLHW
+72 TTVDYGDGINMQLHW

-121 ESGDVVGHYVINGN
+121 GSGDVVGHYVINGN

-211 FVIKVNSVGTNQ
+211 FVIRVNSVGTNQ
-223 NVQLNDTMGELMKLD
+223 NVQLNDTMGELMKFN
-238 PDSIHIY
+238 PASIRIC
-245 TDADCQ
+245 TDADCR
-251 QPYEGTWNATPAAGN
+251 QPYDGVWSHAPAAGN
-266 TGFSATIKSMED
+266 AGFNATINSMED

-297 ACKQAGDCSQV
+297 ACKKAGDCSLV

-324 HKKTENSIWVTY
+324 HKKTESAIWVTY
-336 KDWSVTKGGTQTTIA
+336 KDWSVTKGGTQTTIDE
-351 KSDPQP
+351 S
-357 GDPNNKKDV
+357 GLNGKKDV
-366 SGIQWTINITKGT
+366 PGIQWTINITKGT
-379 DTDISGASIKDALGN
+379 GTDISGASIKDALGN

-413 KTQCPTN
+413 KTQCPTG

-429 YNNQWSIKV
+429 HNNQWSIKV
-438 PWLDLVKGTYTLPSG
+438 PWLDLVEGTYTLPSG

-463 EVTNAPNADSGEHRT
+463 EVTNAPNVDSGEHRT
-478 YTNDVKVTPKDHPS
+478 YTNDVKVTPKGHPG
-492 KDATGTADVGKD
+492 KGATGTADVGKD
-504 VVNLVKKCTSP
+504 VVKLVKKCTSP
-515 RSESKNLTW
+515 GSESKNLTW

-571 TQRIDAS
+571 TKLIDAS
-578 AYLITATDHDF
+578 VYSITATDHGF
-589 TITFNHLN
+589 TITFKHLD

-609 VKDGVTAETVYNT
+609 VTDGVTAETVYNT

-632 SHTHQVD
+632 SHTHQGD
-639 NLEKDAVNQYW
+639 NLKKEVVNQYW
-650 DQYGYG
+650 DEYGYG

-863 KKLVFFIPDKR
+863 KKLVFFIPDKQ

-897 RNEISLEGVDAS
+897 RNVISLEGVDTS
-909 KGSDTS
+909 KGSGEY

-921 KTAQGGM
+921 KTAQAGM

-950 NAMFEVQEVNVDLTK
+950 NAMFEVQAVNVDLAQ
-965 CSTAAETAGKKTC
+965 CGAADPTTGKRTC
-978 SGTVGKTVMNNL
+978 SGTVGKPVISNL

-1018 EKAGEDSAYEKA
+1018 EKADTTNSAYEKA

-1036 FPGHDAIPDGKTYDH
+1036 FPGNDARSADSKTYNGK
-1051 RYDNLT
+1051 YDKLVISDN
-1057 ITDDKDS
+1057 KGDS
-1064 GLLKVAVANNATLG
+1064 GSLTVAVANNATLG
-1078 NYLWYVNNDH
+1078 NYLWYVNNNH
-1088 KEKTKISIAKLDAA
+1088 KKKTKVSIAKLDAA
-1102 DVNVPVAG
+1102 DINVPVAG
-1110 ATLRLSK
+1110 ASLKLSK
-1117 WGSSETPDIWS
+1117 WGSSEAPEAWS
-1128 NWTSNSMPSVSK
+1128 NWPASMQGVSK
-1140 SEDGLGLTWT
+1140 DSTGTALIWT
-1150 TNTGKQDFE
+1150 TGSTGKQTFE
-1159 LLPGRYRLE
+1159 LLPGRYWLE
-1168 ETEAPIG
+1168 ETAAPDG
-1175 YKIMDPITI
+1175 YQTMSPITI
-1184 NVGADGTVTVNGHDM
+1184 IVGADGVVTVNGHNVTDK
-1199 RDTNGVGQ
+1199 DGTGQ
-1207 VQALDVPKTTT
+1207 VQALDAPKTTN
-1218 LTVTKEWNDNNN
+1218 LTVNKVWKDNDD

-1240 DLYRKLAGE
+1240 DLYRKLAG
-1249 SDFTKVKGQSRDVNV
+1249 DADYTKMDDQSRDINVNA
-1264 TVGDSTAYW
+1264 GDSAAYW
-1273 QDLPVMVN
+1273 FDLPVVV
-1281 GKKAEYKAV
+1281 GGQRAEYTAKEV
-1290 ESTELDGYT
+1290 TTINGYT
-1299 SSCTAPAVSA
+1299 KQCTNPDSAA
-1309 DGSATTM
+1309 DGSGMVM

-1322 TPKTI
+1322 APETTS
-1327 NLGVYKQWDDANNQ
+1327 LGVNKIWNDANDQ
-1341 DGIRPSS
+1341 DGSRPDS
-1348 ITAYLVKNG
+1348 ITVHLVKNG
-1357 VKTDKS
+1357 VKTNQS
-1363 VTLNAD
+1363 ATLNAAN
-1369 DNWENANAF
+1369 NWSNANAF
-1378 PNLPVYENGV
+1378 TNLPVYENGM
-1388 KVAYGVEEDVP
+1388 KITYGVQEDVP
-1399 SGYTVT
+1399 HGYTVT
-1405 TSGIDRDHDITLI
+1405 TDGVDKNHDITLT
-1418 NTHHPNNQEVWFSK
+1418 NTHHPNNKEVWFSK
-1432 QNLGKEEI
+1432 QSLGGQELA
-1440 SGATMKLTGKLDDK
+1440 GATMRLTGTLKDK
-1454 TKTFESRLW
+1454 TKTFPAQTWHSDGIQRSFALES
-1463 VSNGTPHSFK
+1463 
-1473 LEPGTYTLTETAA
+1473 GTYTLTETEA

-1492 ADDIVFRVKADDGD
+1492 ADDIVFRVDTGTDGM
-1506 KLQVQVRQSD
+1506 LQVWIRQSD
-1516 GSYASVADGLITMI
+1516 GNYVAADDSLITMV
-1530 DVYKPHRVTINKNS
+1530 DAYQPHRVAIAKNS
-1544 LTNGVTNIAGA
+1544 LTDGITNIAGA
-1555 HMSVTGRTLAGKTID
+1555 TMSVTGRTLDGKSVN
-1570 SIEWVTEQGK
+1570 SITWITKQGQS
-1580 PQQLDLQPGNYTLSE
+1580 QQLDLQPGTYTLSE
-1595 TQPPTGYTM
+1595 TNPPAGYTK
-1604 ADDIAFTVD
+1604 ADDITFSVG
-1613 INGNVIVDGKTQ
+1613 INGKITVDGKPQT
-1625 QDATLTMKDK
+1625 DETLTMVDK

-1659 SVTGSTF
+1659 NLTGSTF
-1666 EGKEIYPITWT
+1666 EGKTIDPIPSWT
-1677 SGGTMKQFMLKDG
+1677 SGGTPKRLMLEDG
-1690 VYMLTETKAPTGY
+1690 VYTLTETKAPTGY
-1703 EAVKPFR
+1703 EAVKPLT
-1710 FTVSGGKVYIDDVL
+1710 FTVREGQVYIDGVL
-1724 QSDRTVHVEDRID
+1724 QSDRTIRVEDRIA

-1747 SDLNYSGRPSSV
+1747 SDSNYPKRPTAV
-1759 TFHLLRDAKE
+1759 TFHLLRNAKE
-1769 LTGKQYTVNVD
+1769 LPDKQYTVEVND
-1780 NSSSW
+1780 SSSW

-1814 KDGAYRVSITKRPY
+1814 KDGSYRVSITKRPY
-1828 KDGAEY
+1828 QDGAEY
-1834 TVLNTREPD
+1834 TVLNVREQD
-1843 AINAKVTKTW
+1843 AISAKVTKTW
-1853 EDNANNDGKRPTKLT
+1853 NDNSDNDGKRPHKLT

-1875 YQLKDPADLT
+1875 KQPKDPTDLE
-1885 QGFEARTEQI
+1885 QGYEDKTEQM
-1895 IVQDVNVSSD
+1895 IVQDVNVSGDQQS
-1905 ADKQFWTFEG
+1905 WVFEG
-1915 LPKQNI
+1915 LPKLNI
-1921 YGKSYTYTVTEESV
+1921 YSNPYAYTVTEENV
-1935 DGYTTSGCSTDVDG
+1935 DGYTTSGCAADETG
-1949 TNGSDAKAAEQRTGC
+1949 TAGTESKGC
-1964 VFTPTGS
+1964 VFTPTDS
-1971 STEKE
+1971 STDKE
-1976 KDFQVTNKH
+1976 MDFQVTNKH

-2010 SLTIWVLSSIWNGKN
+2010 DLTIWVLSSIWNGKN
-2025 DQPLPGWPTPQNNS
+2025 DQPLPGWPVPQNNS
-2039 MCSDP
+2039 MCLDP
-2044 KDTKAKN
+2044 GTKAKN
-2051 PVGVSCAVLTKKDNA
+2051 PVGVSCAVLTNA
-2066 KNAVATTEASS
+2066 KNAVTTTEASS

-2201 GDRTYMRAGLIA
+2201 GNGNTMRVGLIV

>member
-366 SGIQWTINITKGT
+366 SGIQWTINITKGN

-1051 RYDNLT
+1051 RYD
-1057 ITDDKDS
+1057 I
-1064 GLLKVAVANNATLG
+1064 
-1078 NYLWYVNNDH
+1078 
-1088 KEKTKISIAKLDAA
+1088 
-1102 DVNVPVAG
+1102 
-1110 ATLRLSK
+1110 
-1117 WGSSETPDIWS
+1117 
-1128 NWTSNSMPSVSK
+1128 
-1140 SEDGLGLTWT
+1140 
-1150 TNTGKQDFE
+1150 
-1159 LLPGRYRLE
+1159 
-1168 ETEAPIG
+1168 
-1175 YKIMDPITI
+1175 
-1184 NVGADGTVTVNGHDM
+1184 
-1199 RDTNGVGQ
+1199 
-1207 VQALDVPKTTT
+1207 
-1218 LTVTKEWNDNNN
+1218 
-1230 QDGKRRTVTF
+1230 
-1240 DLYRKLAGE
+1240 
-1249 SDFTKVKGQSRDVNV
+1249 
-1264 TVGDSTAYW
+1264 
-1273 QDLPVMVN
+1273 
-1281 GKKAEYKAV
+1281 
-1290 ESTELDGYT
+1290 
-1299 SSCTAPAVSA
+1299 
-1309 DGSATTM
+1309 
-1316 TCTNTH
+1316 
-1322 TPKTI
+1322 
-1327 NLGVYKQWDDANNQ
+1327 
-1341 DGIRPSS
+1341 
-1348 ITAYLVKNG
+1348 
-1357 VKTDKS
+1357 
-1363 VTLNAD
+1363 
-1369 DNWENANAF
+1369 
-1378 PNLPVYENGV
+1378 
-1388 KVAYGVEEDVP
+1388 
-1399 SGYTVT
+1399 
-1405 TSGIDRDHDITLI
+1405 
-1418 NTHHPNNQEVWFSK
+1418 
-1432 QNLGKEEI
+1432 
-1440 SGATMKLTGKLDDK
+1440 
-1454 TKTFESRLW
+1454 
-1463 VSNGTPHSFK
+1463 
-1473 LEPGTYTLTETAA
+1473 
-1486 PAGYTK
+1486 
-1492 ADDIVFRVKADDGD
+1492 
-1506 KLQVQVRQSD
+1506 
-1516 GSYASVADGLITMI
+1516 
-1530 DVYKPHRVTINKNS
+1530 
-1544 LTNGVTNIAGA
+1544 
-1555 HMSVTGRTLAGKTID
+1555 
-1570 SIEWVTEQGK
+1570 
-1580 PQQLDLQPGNYTLSE
+1580 
-1595 TQPPTGYTM
+1595 
-1604 ADDIAFTVD
+1604 
-1613 INGNVIVDGKTQ
+1613 
-1625 QDATLTMKDK
+1625 
-1635 PDTNGIFFSK
+1635 
-1645 TAVGGGAELAGAEF
+1645 
-1659 SVTGSTF
+1659 
-1666 EGKEIYPITWT
+1666 
-1677 SGGTMKQFMLKDG
+1677 
-1690 VYMLTETKAPTGY
+1690 
-1703 EAVKPFR
+1703 
-1710 FTVSGGKVYIDDVL
+1710 
-1724 QSDRTVHVEDRID
+1724 
-1737 TTMVRVRKVW
+1737 
-1747 SDLNYSGRPSSV
+1747 
-1759 TFHLLRDAKE
+1759 
-1769 LTGKQYTVNVD
+1769 
-1780 NSSSW
+1780 
-1785 THTWTDLPRY
+1785 
-1795 DENGERY
+1795 
-1802 NYTVDEEITQGL
+1802 
-1814 KDGAYRVSITKRPY
+1814 
-1828 KDGAEY
+1828 
-1834 TVLNTREPD
+1834 
-1843 AINAKVTKTW
+1843 
-1853 EDNANNDGKRPTKLT
+1853 
-1868 FHVWGTS
+1868 
-1875 YQLKDPADLT
+1875 
-1885 QGFEARTEQI
+1885 
-1895 IVQDVNVSSD
+1895 
-1905 ADKQFWTFEG
+1905 
-1915 LPKQNI
+1915 
-1921 YGKSYTYTVTEESV
+1921 
-1935 DGYTTSGCSTDVDG
+1935 
-1949 TNGSDAKAAEQRTGC
+1949 
-1964 VFTPTGS
+1964 
-1971 STEKE
+1971 
-1976 KDFQVTNKH
+1976 
-1985 TPETT
+1985 
-1990 TLNVTKQWDDD
+1990 
-2001 SDSDNGRPN
+2001 
-2010 SLTIWVLSSIWNGKN
+2010 
-2025 DQPLPGWPTPQNNS
+2025 
-2039 MCSDP
+2039 
-2044 KDTKAKN
+2044 
-2051 PVGVSCAVLTKKDNA
+2051 
-2066 KNAVATTEASS
+2066 
-2077 DGAKETAGSS
+2077 
-2087 GSDTTNVA
+2087 
-2095 SNEWAYAFTNL
+2095 
-2106 PKYYKGKEIHYSVTE
+2106 
-2121 EAVNGYKPVSL
+2121 
-2132 TGGKTVPQQPNQSE
+2132 
-2146 TGADESNAQTAAA
+2146 
-2159 DPNTATDESQD
+2159 
-2170 STDGTN
+2170 
-2176 ATAESWNYQLT
+2176 
-2187 NKYTAVKLPSTGGE
+2187 
-2201 GDRTYMRAGLIA
+2201 
-2213 LLVGTLCLA
+2213 
-2222 MALRRKE
+2222 
-2229 RD
+2229 